1 MPLDDLYTY
10 IYNYIY
16 LDRLDQIRLNQIT
29 FDQIRLDYI
38 RFDSIR
44 LDRQSRLDQIRLD
57 QIGQKEQSRLD
68 QIRLDRQ
75 IDLVPEAFGGSPGYT
90 RGISVVYEAAA
101 CKKHEQLFI
110 SIVANYGEKL

>member
-10 IYNYIY
+10 ISRQI
-16 LDRLDQIRLNQIT
+16 RLDQIT
-29 FDQIRLDYI
+29 FDSIRLDYI

-44 LDRQSRLDQIRLD
+44 LDQIEQIRLD
-57 QIGQKEQSRLD
+57 QIRSDRQSRLD

-75 IDLVPEAFGGSPGYT
+75 IDLVPEAFGVSPGYT

-101 CKKHEQLFI
+101 CKKNDQLFI